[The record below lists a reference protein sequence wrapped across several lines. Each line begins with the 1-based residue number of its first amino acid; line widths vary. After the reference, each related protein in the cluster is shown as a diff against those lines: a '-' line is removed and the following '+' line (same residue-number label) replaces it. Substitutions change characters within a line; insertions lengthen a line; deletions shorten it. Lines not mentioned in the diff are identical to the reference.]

1 MTDNYDLSCLHIMQ
15 VKPIIVVLLYLL
27 IKQMNKRIL
36 QIALPSIVSNITVP
50 LLGLVDTAISGHMG
64 SPVYIGAVAVG
75 SMIFNVMYWLCG
87 FLRMGTSG
95 MTSQSLGRRDLDA
108 VTLILARSM
117 SVALAIALGI
127 IIMQIPIGHLALS
140 LVNPTDDI
148 SLAAWTYFRIGVWGA
163 PAMLCLYSLTGWYI
177 GMQNTRLPMFI
188 SIMQNVVNIVASLV
202 FVYALGMNIEGV
214 ALGTL
219 TAQYAGLFVS
229 LILWTHTYGNRLFH
243 RIRWR
248 KLLDT
253 ESMSRFFN
261 VNRDIFLRTLFIVS
275 VNFYFLSAGASQG
288 TIVLAVN
295 TLLMQLF
302 TLFSYVMDGFAYAGE
317 ALCGRLHG
325 AGNQRDFNRTV
336 KRLFVWGTTLAIAY
350 TLAYALGG
358 NTFLALLT
366 DNTTVIEASAAY
378 FPWAVLIPLCG
389 MAAFIWDG
397 VFIGITAT
405 RGMLVSSAVSTVL
418 FFALYLVLQP
428 YLHNHALWLAFLVYL
443 TMRGVV
449 QSLIMRRNLRSKQSF

>member
-1 MTDNYDLSCLHIMQ
+1 
-15 VKPIIVVLLYLL
+15 
-27 IKQMNKRIL
+27 MNKKIL

-95 MTSQSLGRRDLDA
+95 MTSQSLGRRDLDTVA
-108 VTLILARSM
+108 SLLARSM
-117 SVALAIALGI
+117 TVALAIALAI
-127 IIMQIPIGHLALS
+127 IILQIPIGHLALR
-140 LVNPTDDI
+140 LIDPTDDI
-148 SLAAWTYFRIGVWGA
+148 RSAAWTYFRICVWGA

-188 SIMQNVVNIVASLV
+188 SIMQNVVNIMASMT
-202 FVYALGMNIEGV
+202 FVYVLGMNIEGV

-219 TAQYAGLFVS
+219 TAQYAGLIVS
-229 LILWTHTYGNRLFH
+229 LALWTRTYGQRLFP
-243 RIRWR
+243 RIHWR
-248 KLLDT
+248 KLLNT
-253 ESMSRFFN
+253 ASMSRFFS

-325 AGNQRDFNRTV
+325 AGNQREFNRTV
-336 KRLFVWGTTLAIAY
+336 KHLFGWGTALAIAY
-350 TLAYALGG
+350 TLSYALGG
-358 NTFLALLT
+358 NAFLALLT
-366 DNTTVIEASAAY
+366 NDTTVIEASATY
-378 FPWAVLIPLCG
+378 FTWSFV
-389 MAAFIWDG
+389 AFISNP
-397 VFIGITAT
+397 VLKNTYLIG
-405 RGMLVSSAVSTVL
+405 GKPNV
-418 FFALYLVLQP
+418 
-428 YLHNHALWLAFLVYL
+428 FLVRSIKSI
-443 TMRGVV
+443 MI
-449 QSLIMRRNLRSKQSF
+449 SLSAPPE

>member
-1 MTDNYDLSCLHIMQ
+1 
-15 VKPIIVVLLYLL
+15 
-27 IKQMNKRIL
+27 MNKKIL

-95 MTSQSLGRRDLDA
+95 MTSQSLGRRDLDTVA
-108 VTLILARSM
+108 SLLARSM
-117 SVALAIALGI
+117 TVALAIALAI
-127 IIMQIPIGHLALS
+127 IILQIPIGHLALR
-140 LVNPTDDI
+140 LIDPTDDI
-148 SLAAWTYFRIGVWGA
+148 RSAAWTYFRICVWGA

-188 SIMQNVVNIVASLV
+188 SIMQNVVNIMASMT
-202 FVYALGMNIEGV
+202 FVYVLGMNIEGV

-219 TAQYAGLFVS
+219 TAQYAGLIVS
-229 LILWTHTYGNRLFH
+229 LALWTRTYGQRLFP
-243 RIRWR
+243 RIHWR
-248 KLLDT
+248 KLLNT
-253 ESMSRFFN
+253 ASMSRFFS

-325 AGNQRDFNRTV
+325 AGNQREFNRTV
-336 KRLFVWGTTLAIAY
+336 KHLFGWGTALAIAY

-358 NTFLALLT
+358 NAFLALLT
-366 DNTTVIEASAAY
+366 NDTTVIEAAATY
-378 FPWAVLIPLCG
+378 FTWAVLIPLCG

-405 RGMLVSSAVSTVL
+405 RGMLISSAVSTIM
-418 FFALYLVLQP
+418 FFALYLLLRP

-443 TMRGVV
+443 AMRGIV
-449 QSLIMRRNLRSKQSF
+449 QSLIMRKEQILHKNKGL

>member
-1 MTDNYDLSCLHIMQ
+1 
-15 VKPIIVVLLYLL
+15 
-27 IKQMNKRIL
+27 MNRKIL
-36 QIALPSIVSNITVP
+36 NIALPSIVSNITIP
-50 LLGLVDTAISGHMG
+50 LLGLIDTAISGHMG
-64 SPVYIGAVAVG
+64 SAVYIGAVAVG
-75 SMIFNVMYWLCG
+75 SMIFNVIYWVFG
-87 FLRMGTSG
+87 FLRRGTSG
-95 MTSQSLGRRDLDA
+95 MTSQSLGSRDLDGVA
-108 VTLILARSM
+108 SLLARSM
-117 SVALAIALGI
+117 AVALGI
-127 IIMQIPIGHLALS
+127 AAAIIVLQVPIGNIALA
-140 LVNPTDDI
+140 LVNPTADI
-148 SLAAWTYFRIGVWGA
+148 RSEACAYFRICVWGA

-188 SIMQNVVNIVASLV
+188 SILQNVVNIIASLT
-202 FVYALGMNIEGV
+202 FVYGMGMKVEGV

-219 TAQYAGLFVS
+219 TAQYAGLLVS
-229 LILWTHTYGNRLFH
+229 LLLWSRTYGQRLFC

-248 KLLDT
+248 EIIDGVAMK
-253 ESMSRFFN
+253 RFFT

-325 AGNQRDFNRTV
+325 AGNKREFHRTI
-336 KRLFVWGTTLAIAY
+336 KRLFAWGTALSLVY
-350 TLAYALGG
+350 TLVYALGG
-358 NTFLALLT
+358 NAFLALLT
-366 DNTTVIEASAAY
+366 NDHAVITASGAY

-405 RGMLVSSAVSTVL
+405 RGMLVSSVVSAML
-418 FFALYLVLQP
+418 FFIIYIALRHE
-428 YLHNHALWLAFLVYL
+428 LHNHALWMAFLVYL
-443 TMRGVV
+443 AMRGVM
-449 QSLIMRRNLRSKQSF
+449 QTAIFKKLKL